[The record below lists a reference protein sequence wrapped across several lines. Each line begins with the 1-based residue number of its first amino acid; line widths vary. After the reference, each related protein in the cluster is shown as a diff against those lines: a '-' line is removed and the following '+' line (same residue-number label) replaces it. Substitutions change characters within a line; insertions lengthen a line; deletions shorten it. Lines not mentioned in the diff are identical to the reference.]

1 MTYLRNKERRARRD
15 VARWLAGAQE
25 RERKAA
31 EQRRFEENLQDIYNN
46 EYLEL
51 IKQKSEDKNE
61 IALLTFC
68 VYVLKGRGDAVTLLK
83 TITTIIEDVEVIEAQ
98 HDVDVI
104 TMNMFEEMN
113 IVIVRVPIY
122 DVAKTTEKLNE
133 ELHAALKKAE
143 DALDAM
149 AIATMANGANISHAI
164 LRVAEELRGL
174 GYDLHATTHGIK
186 SPRKT
191 KP

>member
-1 MTYLRNKERRARRD
+1 MDEGGEAMRVNYRFVRPNLPDAFGSFPSTRFFKVGD
-15 VARWLAGAQE
+15 VF
-25 RERKAA
+25 
-31 EQRRFEENLQDIYNN
+31 RF
-46 EYLEL
+46 
-51 IKQKSEDKNE
+51 
-61 IALLTFC
+61 
-68 VYVLKGRGDAVTLLK
+68 RGIIDRDAVS
-83 TITTIIEDVEVIEAQ
+83 IIEDVEVIEAQ

>member
-1 MTYLRNKERRARRD
+1 MRVSYRLIRPNVSVVRGVLQSDRVFKVDD
-15 VARWLAGAQE
+15 VFRIQAIFHIDDE
-25 RERKAA
+25 TT
-31 EQRRFEENLQDIYNN
+31 ENYN
-46 EYLEL
+46 
-51 IKQKSEDKNE
+51 D
-61 IALLTFC
+61 
-68 VYVLKGRGDAVTLLK
+68 
-83 TITTIIEDVEVIEAQ
+83 DVQVIMAQ
-98 HDVDVI
+98 HVVDIVGRS
-104 TMNMFEEMN
+104 TMEEMF
-113 IVIVRVPIY
+113 IDLVPLPIY